1 MSPTAGKQIA
11 LTAKR
16 IVDVEFLSAKQIA
29 DTIGSSSDFPTED
42 VTVSGKPVT
51 FTLEYSDDDFEL
63 AKNLHL
69 ALLQVR
75 QASPGLLNDHG
86 FWTWIALYPLRDHV
100 VRRWCD
106 GYEDGR
112 PKKESGCN
120 YFLTGDGVH
129 AQSRCAPRRL
139 FIAAHTSKTG
149 GGDYSKIPL
158 ILKTSDIFSAVFE
171 RKLGLDPEIAL
182 EMFIQFEETKADRKT
197 YRHAIKLV
205 GLILATICLEDLDST
220 EKAQIVRDALDE
232 VSETIIESE

>member
-1 MSPTAGKQIA
+1 MSPTADKQTT

-16 IVDVEFLSAKQIA
+16 IIDVEFLSAKQIA
-29 DTIGSSSDFPTED
+29 DTIGSKGEFPTED
-42 VTVSGKPVT
+42 VTVSGKPLN
-51 FTLEYSDDDFEL
+51 FTLEYSEDDFKL
-63 AKNLHL
+63 AKNLHV

-139 FIAAHTSKTG
+139 FIAAHTSKAG
-149 GGDYSKIPL
+149 GGDYSRIPL
-158 ILKTSDIFSAVFE
+158 ILKNSDIFSAVFE
-171 RKLGLDPEIAL
+171 RKLGLDPVIAL
-182 EMFIQFEETKADRKT
+182 EMFLQFEAAKADRRT
-197 YRHAIKLV
+197 YRHAAKLV
-205 GLILATICLEDLDST
+205 GLILATICLEDLNDA
-220 EKAQIVRDALDE
+220 EKAQIVSDALQE
-232 VSETIIESE
+232 VSDTIIESD